1 MIAAEPLMQLDY
13 LSLAS
18 ALDGREMGEEGERL
32 LTEGEPTLASIAVKL
47 GTTRLI
53 DNVVLG

>member
-1 MIAAEPLMQLDY
+1 MTLDY

-18 ALDGREMGEEGERL
+18 AIDGREMSGDEKLRGAE
-32 LTEGEPTLASIAVKL
+32 EPTLASIAVKL

-53 DNVVLG
+53 DNVVLE